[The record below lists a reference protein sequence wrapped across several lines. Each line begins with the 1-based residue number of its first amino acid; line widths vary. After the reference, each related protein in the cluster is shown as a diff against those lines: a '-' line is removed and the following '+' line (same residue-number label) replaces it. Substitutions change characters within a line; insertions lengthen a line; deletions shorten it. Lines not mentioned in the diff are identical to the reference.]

1 MILKNTLAI
10 IGSQWGDEGKG
21 KLSDYFAQKSD
32 VVVRWAGGDNAGH
45 TIVINNEKYKLSL
58 IPSGIFNEK
67 VINIIANGC
76 VININKLLLEIKNLQ
91 EKNIDCKNLFIS
103 NRVHIIMP
111 YHLEIDEYQEKN
123 RKQQIG
129 TTKRGIG
136 PCYEDKYARIGLRVC
151 DLDNLETLKLKLIN
165 IFQVRKEIL
174 KNIYSENFENIII
187 DLANEY
193 YEKYQQIKKY
203 VCDTSLL
210 LNKLIKSDK
219 KILFEGAQGVML
231 DLDHGT
237 YPYVTSSNPSASS
250 IAVGAGIA
258 PWYVNNIIGVT
269 KAYNTRVGSGV
280 FVSEINNDI
289 AEKIRK
295 AGNEYGT
302 ITLRPRRIGW
312 LDIVILKHAIRING
326 FTKLAIMLLDV
337 LTGLDKIKIC
347 VGYKYKNQEIDYIL
361 SDINEY
367 EKCQPFFITLDGWK
381 EDISKV
387 NKYDDLPI
395 NAQKYLKKITELT
408 GIEII
413 LFSVGPERNQTILLS
428 KEY

>member
-1 MILKNTLAI
+1 
-10 IGSQWGDEGKG
+10 
-21 KLSDYFAQKSD
+21 
-32 VVVRWAGGDNAGH
+32 
-45 TIVINNEKYKLSL
+45 
-58 IPSGIFNEK
+58 
-67 VINIIANGC
+67 
-76 VININKLLLEIKNLQ
+76 
-91 EKNIDCKNLFIS
+91 
-103 NRVHIIMP
+103 MP

-258 PWYVNNIIGVT
+258 P
-269 KAYNTRVGSGV
+269 
-280 FVSEINNDI
+280 
-289 AEKIRK
+289 
-295 AGNEYGT
+295 
-302 ITLRPRRIGW
+302 
-312 LDIVILKHAIRING
+312 
-326 FTKLAIMLLDV
+326 
-337 LTGLDKIKIC
+337 
-347 VGYKYKNQEIDYIL
+347 
-361 SDINEY
+361 
-367 EKCQPFFITLDGWK
+367 
-381 EDISKV
+381 
-387 NKYDDLPI
+387 
-395 NAQKYLKKITELT
+395 
-408 GIEII
+408 
-413 LFSVGPERNQTILLS
+413 
-428 KEY
+428 